1 MKINYFNKKNYF
13 YHGIMFHHIHDN
25 KRYKPGQGSISIKE
39 FEKIIRFVRRKNI
52 LDAQDFIHK
61 LTSRKLKS
69 KHICLTFD
77 DALKSQI
84 DLIVP
89 VLDKLKIKAF
99 FFVYTEIFTNPKK
112 QKLELYRYFRTN
124 FFDDADTFNHE
135 FLFLVKKKFNL
146 DIDKIIKQKKL
157 KIFGY
162 SIKEWKI
169 KFPYFSDADIK
180 FRITRDNILS
190 TKKYD
195 QIMEI
200 FFKKKKFDKSKILNK
215 LFFSKNDLKKL
226 VKKGHMIGLHSHTHP
241 SQISKLSKNKQ
252 LFEYKKNKSIL
263 EKIIKKNVIS
273 MSHPCGSYNK
283 MTIKILKK
291 LDIELGFKQVMT
303 LDKGM
308 KKINQNPFEIA
319 RHDAPSILIQLNK

>member
-1 MKINYFNKKNYF
+1 MKTKYFNKKNYF
-13 YHGIMFHHIHDN
+13 YHGLMFHHIHDN
-25 KRYKPGQGSISIKE
+25 KRYKFGQGSVSIQE
-39 FEKIIRFVRRKNI
+39 FKKIIRFVGRKNI
-52 LDAQDFIHK
+52 LDAQEFIHK
-61 LTSRKLKS
+61 LTNKKLKS
-69 KHICLTFD
+69 NHVCLTFD

-84 DLIVP
+84 DLIIP
-89 VLDKLKIKAF
+89 VLEKLKIKAF
-99 FFVYTEIFTNPKK
+99 FFVYSEIFTNPKK

-124 FFDDADTFNHE
+124 FFENADTFNNE
-135 FLFLVKKKFNL
+135 FLYLVKKKFNL
-146 DIDKIIKQKKL
+146 DIDKIIRQKKL

-162 SIKEWKI
+162 TIKAWKI
-169 KFPYFSDADIK
+169 KFPYFSDSDIK
-180 FRITRDNILS
+180 FRIVRDNILS

-200 FFKKKKFDKSKILNK
+200 FFKKKKFVKSKILDK
-215 LFFSKNDLKKL
+215 LFFSKKDLKNL
-226 VKKGHMIGLHSHTHP
+226 VKKGHFIGLHSHTHP
-241 SQISKLSKNKQ
+241 TLISKFSKNKQ